1 MSDYILKKGTD
12 FFFCVQGFMYSIRT
26 FLSPSDYL
34 NKNCTVGGM

>member
-12 FFFCVQGFMYSIRT
+12 FFCVQGFMYSIRT
-26 FLSPSDYL
+26 LLSPSDYL